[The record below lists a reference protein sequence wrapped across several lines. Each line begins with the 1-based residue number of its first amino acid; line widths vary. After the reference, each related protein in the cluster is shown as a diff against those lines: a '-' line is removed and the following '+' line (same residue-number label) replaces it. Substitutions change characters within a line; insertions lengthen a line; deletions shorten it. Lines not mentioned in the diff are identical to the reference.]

1 MRLSTTDGD
10 FEEMSRSHWFDDAAS
25 TAIVDVVAS
34 VENVPA
40 RMLEPLYDTIDPDA
54 LDALVAGENPVEIS
68 FEYEGHTVVVHGD
81 GRLELP
87 DTPSTAATDADPS
100 AASD

>member
-1 MRLSTTDGD
+1 MSHSHRFDG
-10 FEEMSRSHWFDDAAS
+10 AVS
-25 TAIVDVVAS
+25 TAIVDVVAA

-40 RMLEPLYDTIDPDA
+40 RRLEPLYDTVDPDA
-54 LDALVAGENPVEIS
+54 LDALVADETPVEVS

-87 DTPSTAATDADPS
+87 DTPATAVADTDSS
-100 AASD
+100 AVSD